1 LRGFGLRAL
10 VACLHIVQ
18 PAARLAGRLSL
29 GLAPWRRSRSC
40 GLALPRRRRVT
51 RWFERWQPAEQRVG
65 RIEAAARRSG
75 ARIVRGGPY
84 DRWDLEISG
93 GAAGGA
99 RMLVAVEEHG
109 RGRQLV
115 RCRIWPV
122 VPALVMRTALGLAAL
137 SACAARA
144 SQATAAMAVAA
155 VLVAVVAFAVWE
167 CSMAMAGLLAALE
180 DSGEARG
187 RAGRRALRGLRLL
200 DAGLEDG

>member
-1 LRGFGLRAL
+1 
-10 VACLHIVQ
+10 
-18 PAARLAGRLSL
+18 
-29 GLAPWRRSRSC
+29 
-40 GLALPRRRRVT
+40 
-51 RWFERWQPAEQRVG
+51 
-65 RIEAAARRSG
+65 
-75 ARIVRGGPY
+75 
-84 DRWDLEISG
+84 
-93 GAAGGA
+93 
-99 RMLVAVEEHG
+99 MLVAVEEHG